1 MLATKPMSV
10 KVQFESLRY
19 TVNESCTL
27 LPVTLIVKGEVLRSF
42 TVTVRP
48 MGFYI
53 PSAEGMQQISLL
65 MKLLV
70 KVINEVITIYQ

>member
-10 KVQFESLRY
+10 KVQFEFLRY

-27 LPVTLIVKGEVLRSF
+27 LPVTLVVKGEVLRPF
-42 TVTVRP
+42 TVTIKP

-53 PSAEGMQQISLL
+53 ESAEGMQQYI
-65 MKLLV
+65 
-70 KVINEVITIYQ
+70 ITHKMSC